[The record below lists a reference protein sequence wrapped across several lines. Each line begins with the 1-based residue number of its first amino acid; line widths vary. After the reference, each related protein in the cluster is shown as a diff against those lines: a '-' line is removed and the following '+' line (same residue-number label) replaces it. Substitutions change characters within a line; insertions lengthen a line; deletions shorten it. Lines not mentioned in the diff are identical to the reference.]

1 MMACILLL
9 DKSCIMFLKA
19 DNASTV
25 NTKLSLNEVLTR
37 FSAAPGYDASIA
49 AAADRC
55 CLGYVYCKSSLGA
68 VQVLTPGTWTAPS
81 TFFTAGSKVLRMR
94 AGTLGSCLN
103 KTGRPGLHHQFL

>member
-1 MMACILLL
+1 MCLEQQLMMACILLL
-9 DKSCIMFLKA
+9 DKSCIMFPKA

-25 NTKLSLNEVLTR
+25 NTKLSLNEVLSR

-68 VQVLTPGTWTAPS
+68 VQVLTPGTK
-81 TFFTAGSKVLRMR
+81 TFSLQVQRYYE
-94 AGTLGSCLN
+94 
-103 KTGRPGLHHQFL
+103 